1 MASADGA
8 PLGSSGRIG
17 REEARCAQ
25 LDSKLPDA
33 GGNADGEQ
41 AGLYLCCVWR
51 PLRAFKRV
59 KAG

>member
-17 REEARCAQ
+17 RKEARCAL

-33 GGNADGEQ
+33 GGNADGEH
-41 AGLYLCCVWR
+41 GRVI
-51 PLRAFKRV
+51 PLQRLA
-59 KAG
+59 ASQSL